1 MQTDNLSHLRK
12 FILMLARESGKILRT
27 GYYKSK
33 SITSKG
39 DQGIVTDTDFR
50 AENKLISLIHKK
62 YPLHH
67 ILGEESGKVISKKSL
82 EMQEK
87 NNSGIN
93 KKNKDNPDKFH
104 SDYLWIIDPL
114 DGTTNFAHNYQQFC
128 TSIALAYREKVIL
141 GAVFNPITN
150 ELFFA
155 EKYKGAFLNNQ
166 KISVSKRKLKHAL
179 LCTGFAY
186 KRDHWMHNN
195 LRNIGAILARGAQGV
210 RIDGTAALDLC
221 YVACGKFDGF
231 WESNLNSWDIAAG
244 CLIVEEAG
252 GKVTNDKSKPWKIHD
267 RNIVASNKIVDKD
280 ILKIIKKR

>member
-1 MQTDNLSHLRK
+1 MTQDNLSHLRK
-12 FILMLARESGKILRT
+12 FILMLTKESGKILRA

-39 DQGIVTDTDFR
+39 DQGIVTDTDLR
-50 AENKLISLIHKK
+50 AENKLITLIHKR

-82 EMQEK
+82 EIASDEK
-87 NNSGIN
+87 KSF
-93 KKNKDNPDKFH
+93 K

-128 TSIALAYREKVIL
+128 TSIALAYKEKVIL

-155 EKYKGAFLNNQ
+155 EKGKGATVNGQ
-166 KISVSKRKLKHAL
+166 KITVSNRKLKHAL

-195 LRNIGAILARGAQGV
+195 LGNIGAILARGAQGV

-221 YVACGKFDGF
+221 YVACSKFDGF
-231 WESNLNSWDIAAG
+231 WESNLHSWDIAAG

-252 GKVTNDKSKPWKIHD
+252 GRVTNDKGKPWHFND
-267 RNIVASNKIVDKD
+267 GNIIASNKIVGKD
-280 ILKIIKKR
+280 ILKIIKKK

>member
-1 MQTDNLSHLRK
+1 MPTDNLSDLRK
-12 FILMLARESGKILRT
+12 FIIVLAREAGKILKA

-50 AENKLISLIHKK
+50 AENKLIPMIHTK

-82 EMQEK
+82 EMKEK
-87 NNSGIN
+87 NDF
-93 KKNKDNPDKFH
+93 K

-128 TSIALAYREKVIL
+128 TSIALAHKEKVIL

-155 EKYKGAFLNNQ
+155 EKGKGAFLNNQ

-195 LRNIGAILARGAQGV
+195 LKNIGAILARGAQGV

-221 YVACGKFDGF
+221 YVACSKFDGF
-231 WESNLNSWDIAAG
+231 WESNLHSWDIAAG
-244 CLIVEEAG
+244 CLIVEEAN
-252 GKVTNDKSKPWKIHD
+252 GKVTNDKGNPWKIYD
-267 RNIVASNKIVDKD
+267 KNIVASNKIVDKD

>member
-1 MQTDNLSHLRK
+1 MSTDNLSHLRK
-12 FILMLARESGKILRT
+12 FILMLAKESGKILRV

-39 DQGIVTDTDFR
+39 TEGIVTDTDFR

-82 EMQEK
+82 K
-87 NNSGIN
+87 LSSDN
-93 KKNKDNPDKFH
+93 KEEFI

-128 TSIALAYREKVIL
+128 TSIALAYKEKVIL

-155 EKYKGAFLNNQ
+155 EKGKGATVNGQ

-231 WESNLNSWDIAAG
+231 WESNLHSWDIAAG
-244 CLIVEEAG
+244 CLIVEEAN
-252 GKVTNDKSKPWKIHD
+252 GKVTNDKGKAWKIHD

-280 ILKIIKKR
+280 ILKIIKKVIK

>member
-1 MQTDNLSHLRK
+1 MPTDNLSDLRK
-12 FILMLARESGKILRT
+12 FIIVLAREAGKILKV

-39 DQGIVTDTDFR
+39 GQGIVTDTDFR
-50 AENKLISLIHKK
+50 AENKLISMIHKK

-82 EMQEK
+82 EMKEK
-87 NNSGIN
+87 NDF
-93 KKNKDNPDKFH
+93 K

-128 TSIALAYREKVIL
+128 TSIALAYKEKVIL

-155 EKYKGAFLNNQ
+155 EKGKGAFLNNQ

-195 LRNIGAILARGAQGV
+195 LKNIGAILARGAQGV

-221 YVACGKFDGF
+221 YVACSKFDGF
-231 WESNLNSWDIAAG
+231 WESNLHSWDIAAG
-244 CLIVEEAG
+244 CLIVEEAN
-252 GKVTNDKSKPWKIHD
+252 GKVTNDKGRPWKIYD
-267 RNIVASNKIVDKD
+267 KNIVASNKIVDKD
-280 ILKIIKKR
+280 ILKIIK